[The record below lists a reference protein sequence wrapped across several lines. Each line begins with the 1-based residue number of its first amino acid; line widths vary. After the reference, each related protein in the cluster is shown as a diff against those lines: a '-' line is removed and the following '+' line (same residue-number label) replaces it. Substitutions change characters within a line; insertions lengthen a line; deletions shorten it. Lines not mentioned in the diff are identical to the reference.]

1 MLSAFERRHQPDAEF
16 GERVSKPH
24 QPDHDIVKVH
34 VTPLGGLYVHER
46 ELLRSKGARE
56 MMAKMDR
63 ILREELVSQNAGHP
77 QGGRQTQARER

>member
-1 MLSAFERRHQPDAEF
+1 M
-16 GERVSKPH
+16 SKPH

-63 ILREELVSQNAGHP
+63 ILQREELVSQKRGPSPRRPADPSSRAVNL
-77 QGGRQTQARER
+77 GRHRSCC